1 LRYFFLV
8 FCVFII
14 SCKKKQDVK
23 KVVEQIPAE
32 SLALFNETST
42 YSFDEML
49 KPKTNENVKGWDEYA
64 NLSKFLEKN
73 FTTISPSLA
82 LEMSKELADLSKTMN
97 DSLRIK
103 ELNNKGMFAR
113 LNVFY
118 SEALRLQD
126 MSDISSIQ
134 PSEVKEQVE
143 KIILVYNSI
152 NLKINSVYL
161 QKSFDE
167 NVDFDESIFDFN
179 EEAEGPYRIPKKP
192 RKAKVNRNDKRSFR
206 K

>member
-1 LRYFFLV
+1 M
-8 FCVFII
+8 
-14 SCKKKQDVK
+14 K

-64 NLSKFLEKN
+64 NLSKFLKKN

-97 DSLRIK
+97 DSLRIR

-179 EEAEGPYRIPKKP
+179 EEAEAPYRVPKKP
-192 RKAKVNRNDKRSFR
+192 RKSKPNRNDKPSFR